1 MKVKVI
7 IHEVPKGGYWAEVP
21 AFPGCFSQG
30 ETKKEILANIR
41 EAIACHLDVPA
52 KRPAGKAYVE
62 EIDL

>member
-7 IHEVPKGGYWAEVP
+7 IHEGPEGGYWAEVP
-21 AFPGCFSQG
+21 AFPGCFSEG

-41 EAIACHLDVPA
+41 EAVACHLDVPE

-62 EIDL
+62 EIEL